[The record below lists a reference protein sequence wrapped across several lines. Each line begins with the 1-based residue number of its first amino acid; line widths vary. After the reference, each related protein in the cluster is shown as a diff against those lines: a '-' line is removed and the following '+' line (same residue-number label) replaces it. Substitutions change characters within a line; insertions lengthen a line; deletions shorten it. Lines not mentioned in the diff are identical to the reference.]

1 MIVVR
6 EVAMAVVAD
15 PQFQVGIF
23 ELQPPW
29 FFEKLNGQGP
39 SVADPA
45 THKQQIEH
53 APWFL

>member
-23 ELQPPW
+23 ELQPSW

-45 THKQQIEH
+45 TLKEQIEH
-53 APWFL
+53 AP